1 MNSGTLFG
9 FSHVK
14 GFEPDYER
22 RLNNV
27 FREPMKDW
35 VMIKF
40 ELRKL
45 RLLLEEIR
53 DEGELVHNEED

>member
-1 MNSGTLFG
+1 MIPN
-9 FSHVK
+9 
-14 GFEPDYER
+14 YER
-22 RLNNV
+22 RLDSV
-27 FREPMKDW
+27 FHDAFDTYDEPMKDW

-45 RLLLEEIR
+45 RLLLEEVR